1 MIGDSKDELGD
12 WDVTHSYD
20 RSAELPSEV
29 VVRAVAGITN
39 RTVCSIDPLYEAVDP
54 DALDSFI
61 DDRESGTW
69 LSFSYA
75 GCRVYADGDSVS
87 VSQIRD

>member
-20 RSAELPSEV
+20 SSAELPSEV
-29 VVRAVAGITN
+29 VVRAVAGTTN
-39 RTVCSIDPLYEAVDP
+39 QTVCSIDPLYDAVDP
-54 DALDSFI
+54 DALDSFV
-61 DDRESGTW
+61 DDRESATW

-75 GCRVYADGDSVS
+75 GCRVYVDDDTVS
-87 VSQIRD
+87 VSQISD